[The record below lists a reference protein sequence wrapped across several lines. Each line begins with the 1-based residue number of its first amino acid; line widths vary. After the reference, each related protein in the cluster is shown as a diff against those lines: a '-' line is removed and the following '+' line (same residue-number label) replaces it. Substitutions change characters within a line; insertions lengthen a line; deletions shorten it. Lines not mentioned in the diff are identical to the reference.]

1 MHLAPLG
8 SSAVKH
14 PDAFGA
20 GLSLG
25 GRFSDNQRRIA
36 ALQSLFVSY
45 KSSKAN
51 NFIRSTVGK
60 LYVQRLGAARL

>member
-20 GLSLG
+20 GPSLG
-25 GRFSDNQRRIA
+25 GRFSNNQRRIA

-45 KSSKAN
+45 IALNIYVRTYNREKKSSK
-51 NFIRSTVGK
+51 
-60 LYVQRLGAARL
+60 